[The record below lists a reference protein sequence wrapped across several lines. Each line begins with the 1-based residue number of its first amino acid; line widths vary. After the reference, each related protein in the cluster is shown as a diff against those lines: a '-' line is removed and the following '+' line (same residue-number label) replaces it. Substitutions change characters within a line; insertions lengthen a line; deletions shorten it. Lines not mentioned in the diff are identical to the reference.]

1 MMSHAGPI
9 ARRRKIFDSSSSMLD
24 GRSSS
29 ATKVSVDSYRDDV
42 LYPRIVRAVEPLLA
56 RGKVVAPVDVLV
68 GMGLLD
74 PAKLEDWRLG
84 RVPYL
89 EKVIDC
95 NLRRL
100 SRLLRIL
107 RFHAHDLKLVPSTTA
122 YMRRGKGPKQR
133 LRFTKTGDGKLEEAY
148 SLHFVWPGKGPF
160 HPPASRRDEVS
171 ERS

>member
-1 MMSHAGPI
+1 
-9 ARRRKIFDSSSSMLD
+9 MLD

-95 NLRRL
+95 NLIYYFQEFARGATIFMYHNDRCTVG
-100 SRLLRIL
+100 IA
-107 RFHAHDLKLVPSTTA
+107 AHQAVRKGRPRVAADAGEGPPPPRTKA
-122 YMRRGKGPKQR
+122 QRGKKLLLGLRAGPA
-133 LRFTKTGDGKLEEAY
+133 LRT
-148 SLHFVWPGKGPF
+148 
-160 HPPASRRDEVS
+160 
-171 ERS
+171 